1 MITGLKIKNVEDM
14 IKVSKKLIQMGA
26 NNVLLKGGHL
36 KSKNVYD
43 ILMNKKK
50 YFIFK
55 NIKYRT
61 KNTHGTGCTLSSA
74 IATFYSC
81 GKDLNKSCALAIK
94 YVNSAIR
101 TAPKYGKG
109 NGPINH
115 LTSIKIEKNI

>member
-1 MITGLKIKNVEDM
+1 
-14 IKVSKKLIQMGA
+14 MGA

-36 KSKNVYD
+36 KSKNIFD
-43 ILMNKKK
+43 IFTNKKR
-50 YFIFK
+50 YSIFK
-55 NIKYRT
+55 NKKYKT
-61 KNTHGTGCTLSSA
+61 KNTHGTGCSLSSA

-81 GKDLNKSCALAIK
+81 GKDLNISCALAVK

-115 LTSIKIEKNI
+115 LTLIKIKKMI